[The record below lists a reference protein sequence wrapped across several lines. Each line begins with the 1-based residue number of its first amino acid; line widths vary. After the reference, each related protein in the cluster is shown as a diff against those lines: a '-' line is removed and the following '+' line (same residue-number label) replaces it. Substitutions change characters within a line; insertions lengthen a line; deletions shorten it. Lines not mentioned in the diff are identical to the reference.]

1 MMISAKI
8 DTLLLIQFI
17 LYHLLWVLSA
27 YLIPRQKNR
36 VLYSACLVIIVL
48 QVIVVTIDL
57 PKPISFAISVMVLS
71 AVGIGIDTIFT
82 RLGWFRF
89 NPTPSYIIPL
99 WLCFIWLSF
108 ALSMQYLILFFPG
121 KFYVW
126 AILGAIGFPLSYY
139 VAQKLK
145 VFSVPRPW
153 SAYGFQGLFWLIFL
167 PIILL
172 INH

>member
-1 MMISAKI
+1 MISAKI
-8 DTLLLIQFI
+8 DTLILLQFI
-17 LYHLLWVLSA
+17 LYHLLWVVSA
-27 YLIPRQKNR
+27 YAIPRQKNR
-36 VLYSACLVIIVL
+36 LLYSASLVIIVL
-48 QVIVVTIDL
+48 QLIVVAMEL
-57 PKPISFAISVMVLS
+57 PHPISFTISVVVLS
-71 AVGIGIDTIFT
+71 AVGIGIDTVFT
-82 RLGWFRF
+82 RLGWFQF
-89 NPTPSYIIPL
+89 YPKPSHIIPL

-108 ALSMQYLILFFPG
+108 ALSMQFLVVFFPG

-153 SAYGFQGLFWLIFL
+153 CAYGYQGLFWLIFL
-167 PIILL
+167 PMILL